1 MQPQRVGERKTEN
14 RRKYVRFSGEA
25 DGWGVAAKGQRDG
38 EEEKAAEGVGENGG
52 YKERALHGF
61 AVAKTDYER
70 IVEAAGAAVPGESVT
85 KSVWTCEAVAY
96 SVRKPRIAPTEM

>member
-38 EEEKAAEGVGENGG
+38 EEEKAAEGVGENGRNE
-52 YKERALHGF
+52 KRTLHGF
-61 AVAKTDYER
+61 PVAEAHNKGV
-70 IVEAAGAAVPGESVT
+70 VETARAAVQHETDDDGRNGNVSE
-85 KSVWTCEAVAY
+85 K
-96 SVRKPRIAPTEM
+96 